1 MTEIISCKEYNQR
14 GYTRYRKAVER
25 YKSLNNYTDADI
37 EGGFP
42 FLGFYIFEKPN
53 GEPRKYGYVLSTEI
67 GGQWF
72 KTKKQAYKK
81 EFDARATDKTNKQK
95 EGGQ

>member
-25 YKSLNNYTDADI
+25 YKFLNNYTDADI

-53 GEPRKYGYVLSTEI
+53 GEQRNYGYVLIDQHGSK
-67 GGQWF
+67 WF
-72 KTKKQAYKK
+72 KTKKQAYQ
-81 EFDARATDKTNKQK
+81 EA
-95 EGGQ
+95 